1 MTIGQV
7 AKAAGVSASM
17 IRFYESCGLLPH
29 ARRKNGIR
37 EYDAST
43 IEQLRILRFYRASG
57 VSIESLIS
65 MASADPARRNK
76 NRHEIVLRRIAELDG
91 VIKEAGAM
99 KRRLLSLL
107 DCDCG
112 GDMRKCVIFR

>member
-17 IRFYESCGLLPH
+17 IRFYESSGLLPQP
-29 ARRKNGIR
+29 RRKNGIR

-43 IEQLRILRFYRASG
+43 IEQLRILRFFRASG
-57 VSIESLIS
+57 VSIESLTL
-65 MASADPARRNK
+65 MAAADQTRRKK
-76 NRHEIVLRRIAELDG
+76 NRHEVVLQRIAELDG
-91 VIKEAGAM
+91 VIKEARAM

-107 DCDCG
+107 DCECG
-112 GDMRKCVIFR
+112 GDPRKCVIFR